1 MTRSA
6 RFVRSGSL
14 GALALVLAAACG
26 GGAGDDPE
34 AAPASTAVTLGPS
47 DVATARTVEL
57 SEGVA
62 ISGALEPAQTVELR
76 TQINGRVR
84 RVAVDRGS
92 PVRRGQVLVEIQAEG
107 ARGQL
112 EGAQAAVASAEA
124 ALALAEQ
131 RLASARRLHEAGAIS
146 DIELRT
152 SETAHRAAEAQ
163 LGAAKAQLAV
173 ARENE
178 SHATVR
184 SPIDGVVS
192 ARSVDEG
199 ESVRDGGVLLTVV
212 DTRVLELT
220 AQVGVDDAM
229 QVRVGAP
236 VVFRLDAA
244 SGRTFEGRVTRVDPR
259 ADPGTRQV
267 GLASTLPNPGGRI
280 VAGQFA
286 RGRVLT
292 GRAETVTAVPIGAV
306 RDSAGTASV
315 LVIEGGRLARRQV
328 TLGARDEER
337 GLVAVTSGLTAGDRV
352 LAVPVLGAA
361 EGLAVTFAADSGASA
376 PGAPSAAPDS
386 AAADSPAANGGAR
399 KGGS

>member
-1 MTRSA
+1 MTRTF
-6 RFVRSGSL
+6 RFVPRLLS
-14 GALALVLAAACG
+14 GALALSVASACG
-26 GGAGDDPE
+26 GDGETSE

-47 DVATARTVEL
+47 DVATVRTVEL

-62 ISGALEPAQTVELR
+62 ISGALEPARTVELR

-84 RVAVDRGS
+84 RVTVDRGS
-92 PVRRGQVLVEIQAEG
+92 PVRQGQVLLEIQAEG

-146 DIELRT
+146 DIELKT
-152 SETAHRAAEAQ
+152 SETAFRAAEAQ
-163 LGAAKAQLAV
+163 LGAARAQLAI

-184 SPIDGVVS
+184 SPIHGVVS

-199 ESVRDGGVLLTVV
+199 EAVRDGGVLLTVV
-212 DTRVLELT
+212 DTRTLELT
-220 AQVGVDDAM
+220 AQVGVDEAM
-229 QVRVGAP
+229 KVRVGAP
-236 VVFRLDAA
+236 VAFRLDAA
-244 SGRTFEGRVTRVDPR
+244 GGQTFEGRVTRVDPR

-267 GLASTLPNPGGRI
+267 GLAATLPNPGGRI

-292 GRAETVTAVPIGAV
+292 GRAQTVTAVPISAV

-328 TLGARDEER
+328 SLGARDEER
-337 GLVAVTSGLTAGDRV
+337 GLVAVTSGLAEGDRV

-361 EGLAVTFAADSGASA
+361 EGLAVTFAADSGARAGASA
-376 PGAPSAAPDS
+376 PVAGDSTPADPPSTDGAP
-386 AAADSPAANGGAR
+386 R
-399 KGGS
+399 KGGR